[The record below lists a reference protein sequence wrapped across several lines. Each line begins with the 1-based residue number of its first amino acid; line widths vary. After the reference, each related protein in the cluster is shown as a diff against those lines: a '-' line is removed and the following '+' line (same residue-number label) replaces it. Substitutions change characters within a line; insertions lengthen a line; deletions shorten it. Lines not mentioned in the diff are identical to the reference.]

1 MSGIKNQTMT
11 ITMTVEQF
19 DMARYSLRTA
29 AKKRLR
35 DADHAKYPEL
45 VEKNWKYAT
54 KLRGVIE
61 IIDRE
66 MRRQVGEADYIEL
79 GLDHARM
86 EPS

>member
-1 MSGIKNQTMT
+1 MIGIKGQTMT
-11 ITMTVEQF
+11 VTMTVEQF

-29 AKKRLR
+29 AKKRMR
-35 DADHAKYPEL
+35 DAGNAKYPEL
-45 VEKNWKYAT
+45 VEKNTKYAG

-66 MRRQVGEADYIEL
+66 MRRQIGEADYVEL
-79 GLDHARM
+79 GLDHGRM